1 MILKEKNLKWQL
13 FGCSAAGKAKLD
25 KQPIFAEQISKG
37 LGDKVIAVYASQ
49 GKSCFKLEAPGN
61 TDPDNPYDTRF
72 RHSELSWRKYV
83 DGKQV
88 KTDSHIKTINIVD
101 PDSGFRDTNTSS
113 NTE

>member
-49 GKSCFKLEAPGN
+49 GKSCFKLEARGIQ
-61 TDPDNPYDTRF
+61 TLIILMT
-72 RHSELSWRKYV
+72 L
-83 DGKQV
+83 
-88 KTDSHIKTINIVD
+88 
-101 PDSGFRDTNTSS
+101 DSGIVN
-113 NTE
+113 